1 MLKSRLLFSSLLLSL
16 LSPLI
21 PSAVNAATILDWNPS
36 LSELP
41 PAEYDALFFAADQ
54 PDTWN
59 WNASFSNGIKDIFVA
74 APIHPIPYKPVTE
87 YNGNHDNFGVSLDFF
102 SPGVYTAKIDFVDN
116 SVEDKIQFF
125 YVGSSLSTTECP
137 TCNKPQHSRVGA
149 IVEHPSVDLIILESP
164 ETDNGYI
171 QNAAEILDGEKRA
184 SSVDEAINLIKE
196 AFTNKG
202 NKPVSVKIVAHGNEN
217 VVSIGSGT
225 TLKPGKFLFDND
237 ASVNKFI
244 NELKGKVSS
253 LTFKSCCV
261 AKGVDKP
268 GRDHLMERLAD
279 GLGASVSAWD
289 QEIAAVPKTTLLG
302 ITIRDGYFALDVHGK
317 KGSIQPVP
325 EPTSTFS
332 LLALGTLGAASTL
345 KRKLNTSKSAEK
357 ETEKVG

>member
-1 MLKSRLLFSSLLLSL
+1 MQKLRLLFASLLLSIL
-16 LSPLI
+16 TPVI
-21 PSAVNAATILDWNPS
+21 PSTVKAATILDWNPS

-41 PAEYDALFFAADQ
+41 PFEYDALFFEADQ

-59 WNASFSNGIKDIFVA
+59 WNTLFSNEIKDILVA
-74 APIHPIPYKPVTE
+74 APIHPIPYEPITE
-87 YNGNHDNFGVSLDFF
+87 YNGNHNNFGVALEFF
-102 SPGVYTAKIDFVDN
+102 SPGVYTAKVDFVDN
-116 SVEDKIQFF
+116 SIEDHIQFF
-125 YVGSSLSTTECP
+125 YVGSSLSTTDCP

-164 ETDNGYI
+164 ETDNGFI
-171 QNAAEILDGEKRA
+171 PNAAQILEGEQRA
-184 SSVDEAINLIKE
+184 SSVDEAINLIKQ
-196 AFTNKG
+196 AFANKG

-225 TLKPGKFLFDND
+225 KELKPGKFLFDND

-261 AKGVDKP
+261 AKGVNKP

-279 GLGASVSAWD
+279 GLGATVSAWD
-289 QEIAAVPKTTLLG
+289 QEITAVPPTPGK
-302 ITIRDGYFALDVHGK
+302 RDAYFALDVHGT

-325 EPTSTFS
+325 EPTSIIGS
-332 LLALGTLGAASTL
+332 GLALGFGAL
-345 KRKLNTSKSAEK
+345 FKRQKKAK
-357 ETEKVG
+357 QKD